1 MRNHIQQDP
10 STEASFGIVKQWINT
25 CHRKHDVCHDRSVPS
40 SFTELP
46 KRLLSLGTQNQ
57 RTAKI
62 IEVSDLNV
70 RYTALS
76 YCWGKRVFMKLT
88 SHTINRLKSGVSI
101 RALPKTFQQAITI
114 TKQLDVAFIW
124 IDALCIVQDSAQD
137 WNTESSKMGP
147 VYANA
152 YLTLSAAAGPDAHHG
167 FLKARVD
174 DTYAFTLR
182 RVESDNHESI
192 MVRVREATIQDQDS
206 LRRLH
211 ENFLAGG
218 LYELNNS
225 ENPTFTRGWCLQER
239 LLAIRVLHF
248 THCEFIWECATVTS
262 CECQGLEDYNLNL
275 ACERGVSKSHLL
287 HKQQLLQCRTL
298 GCSLH
303 DLGNMWYQIVCG
315 YSTRELA
322 FDSDR
327 LPAISAV
334 AQHLQCKEVGTYLA
348 GLWQCSLPDAL
359 LWRSVGTAD
368 SGLTTHRRSQDSGC
382 PSWSWASVIGP
393 IDCGFW
399 FAGNDKVLSKV
410 LGACCTPAGPNLYGQ
425 VSSGVLDI
433 EAPYVEAT
441 LHCSS
446 YEQSSLTTT
455 QYKSFLSIP
464 GHTDS
469 STDSCNP
476 DIIWEPDGVSYG
488 IMCVLIQVFR
498 KEGVDKYQAL
508 LLVDAVNVPGAWQRV
523 GTATVCLRKPE
534 TLQRLQQRTFRLV

>member
-1 MRNHIQQDP
+1 
-10 STEASFGIVKQWINT
+10 
-25 CHRKHDVCHDRSVPS
+25 
-40 SFTELP
+40 
-46 KRLLSLGTQNQ
+46 
-57 RTAKI
+57 
-62 IEVSDLNV
+62 
-70 RYTALS
+70 
-76 YCWGKRVFMKLT
+76 MKLT
-88 SHTINRLKSGVSI
+88 SHTINRLKSGVPI

-174 DTYAFTLR
+174 DSYTFTLR

-287 HKQQLLQCRTL
+287 HKQQLFQCRTL

-334 AQHLQCKEVGTYLA
+334 AQHLQCKEMGTYLA

-359 LWRSVGTAD
+359 LWRSAGTAD

-469 STDSCNP
+469 STDSCYP

-488 IMCVLIQVFR
+488 IMCVLIQAFR